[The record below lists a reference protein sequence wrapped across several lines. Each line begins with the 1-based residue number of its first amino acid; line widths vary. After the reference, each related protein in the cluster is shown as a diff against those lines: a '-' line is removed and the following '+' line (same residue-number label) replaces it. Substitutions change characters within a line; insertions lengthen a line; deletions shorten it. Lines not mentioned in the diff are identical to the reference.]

1 MSFVSFRVRKN
12 DLIRL
17 ESVNSYVSEF
27 RVRKNVTGEF
37 RVRKNVTV
45 VSERE
50 REKREKEK
58 GGFRGEYSLRT

>member
-27 RVRKNVTGEF
+27 RVRKNVT
-37 RVRKNVTV
+37 V

-50 REKREKEK
+50 REKREK
-58 GGFRGEYSLRT
+58 